1 MSQNSSFSS
10 LEINI
15 LKSKGLDDQNIA
27 AMNTAGISSKAD
39 FMVIGDAQTLADV
52 AKMPLETA
60 KKVMEWASGK
70 TTNDS
75 GTDKNPTILVD
86 NSDTIYC
93 SYCKQKQP
101 KDYKSGDLCVSCG
114 KQVEPIATC
123 YWCST
128 SGPGKFCRSCG
139 AVFVP
144 IGELELALY
153 LKSEGI
159 AKEEIAPKLLKMTAE
174 EKATLWEKVRRPRR

>member
-1 MSQNSSFSS
+1 MSKDSSFST

-27 AMNTAGISSKAD
+27 ALGDAGISCKAD

-52 AKMPLETA
+52 VKIPLETA
-60 KKVMEWASGK
+60 KKVMDWASGK
-70 TTNDS
+70 TV
-75 GTDKNPTILVD
+75 TDVGGGKTPTIVID
-86 NSDTIYC
+86 NPDAVYC

-114 KQVEPIATC
+114 KQVEPLATC

-139 AVFVP
+139 ATFVP